1 MLGYA
6 KRKTANKQ
14 GFAMLAPLWTDNN
27 ARYGQVYYHIYDLTQ
42 PGSTPTDKA
51 RVKHAI
57 DHARDDVIEN
67 GGVSVTDITWVM
79 VITWS
84 GMLPRMYYPSGYE
97 SPNTFQLVIAYD
109 PSRYQTFAMYHYM
122 DMGWDNEYTRRRS
135 MIGYIS
141 YKYTQEESLE
151 LARSMKRTAFRMQN
165 LIGNTGEYGRYMFTV
180 ASGSHQV
187 NYDQKCL
194 NWFAGEMNWLWN
206 LRFFLSWTLPC
217 PCDWRLAVMD
227 SRWRFDWRLYYRTNY
242 EKICFY
248 ERIPWWF
255 SSQVSKCIILCI
267 VYYKTS

>member
-1 MLGYA
+1 M
-6 KRKTANKQ
+6 
-14 GFAMLAPLWTDNN
+14 
-27 ARYGQVYYHIYDLTQ
+27 
-42 PGSTPTDKA
+42 
-51 RVKHAI
+51 
-57 DHARDDVIEN
+57 
-67 GGVSVTDITWVM
+67 
-79 VITWS
+79 
-84 GMLPRMYYPSGYE
+84 
-97 SPNTFQLVIAYD
+97 PNTARQNSKIA
-109 PSRYQTFAMYHYM
+109 SKLMASFA
-122 DMGWDNEYTRRRS
+122 NAL
-135 MIGYIS
+135 
-141 YKYTQEESLE
+141 Q
-151 LARSMKRTAFRMQN
+151 RTM
-165 LIGNTGEYGRYMFTV
+165 LSHTGEYGRYMFTV

-217 PCDWRLAVMD
+217 PCDWRLAFMD